1 MKINS
6 NLPIKYSL
14 DLHLTDFHISSES
27 IIFEIVRYCIN
38 QFKSSEVDLD
48 GVKFTS
54 KTLKYVFGNRLDG
67 EFKDLV
73 VSSIKEYITSGLI
86 KPNNNTMYITK
97 ELVTKFYE
105 V

>member
-6 NLPIKYSL
+6 DTPIKYSL
-14 DLHLTDFHISSES
+14 DLHLTDSHISPES
-27 IIFEIVRYCIN
+27 IVFEIVRYCIN

-73 VSSIKEYITSGLI
+73 VSSIKEYIASGLI

-105 V
+105 L